1 MKLGDNTLA
10 YDVCVPLL
18 YRTRLVLQLRVAV
31 GRRGLGP
38 RDQKEKRTQRAAFV
52 PTDHT
57 RAHTAAAAAAAAA
70 VGHRAGLGCLVKK
83 KTREAPRQVCS
94 RPD

>member
-38 RDQKEKRTQRAAFV
+38 REQVEQRTQHALSEVQYSLVLPVRV
-52 PTDHT
+52 VHVLMYML
-57 RAHTAAAAAAAAA
+57 HVV
-70 VGHRAGLGCLVKK
+70 VGL
-83 KTREAPRQVCS
+83 KTSILRS
-94 RPD
+94 IYYS